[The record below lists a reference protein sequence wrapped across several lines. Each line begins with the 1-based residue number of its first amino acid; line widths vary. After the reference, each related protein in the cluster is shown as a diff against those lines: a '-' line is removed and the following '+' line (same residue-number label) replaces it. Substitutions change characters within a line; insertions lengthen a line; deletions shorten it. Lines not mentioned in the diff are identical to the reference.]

1 LNPRNEEENEMPQ
14 GNQPVVKFRIGS
26 VTATIW
32 QNEKHFNTVL
42 SKSYKDDAGDWNE
55 TDQLG
60 HGDLL
65 NAARVLKRA
74 EDYIADQH

>member
-1 LNPRNEEENEMPQ
+1 MPQ
-14 GNQPVVKFRIGS
+14 GNQPVVKFRVGY

-32 QNEKHFNTVL
+32 LNDKHYNVVL
-42 SKSYKDDAGDWNE
+42 SKSYRERDTDEWKD

-65 NAARVLKRA
+65 NAMKVLERS
-74 EDYIADQH
+74 EDFISDQR

>member
-1 LNPRNEEENEMPQ
+1 MPQ
-14 GNQPVVKFRIGS
+14 GNQPVVKYRIGS
-26 VTATIW
+26 VTATVW
-32 QNEKHFNTVL
+32 CNQEKFYNTVL
-42 SKSYKDDAGDWNE
+42 SKSYKEGDEWRE

-74 EDYIADQH
+74 EEYISDQ

>member
-1 LNPRNEEENEMPQ
+1 MPN
-14 GNQPVVKFRIGS
+14 GNAPVVKFRLGS
-26 VTATIW
+26 VTATVW
-32 QNEKHFNTVL
+32 QNDKHFNTVL
-42 SKSYKDDAGDWNE
+42 SKSYKDGDDWKE

-65 NAARVLKRA
+65 NAARVLERC

>member
-1 LNPRNEEENEMPQ
+1 MPQ
-14 GNQPVVKFRIGS
+14 GNQPVVKFRIGL

-32 QNEKHFNTVL
+32 QNDKYFNTVL
-42 SKSYKDDAGDWNE
+42 SKSYREGEEWRE

-74 EDYIADQH
+74 EEYISDQ